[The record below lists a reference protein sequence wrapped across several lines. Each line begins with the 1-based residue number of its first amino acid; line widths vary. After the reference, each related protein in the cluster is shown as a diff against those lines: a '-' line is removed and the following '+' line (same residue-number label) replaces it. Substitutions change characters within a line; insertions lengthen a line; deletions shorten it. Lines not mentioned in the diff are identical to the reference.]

1 MTPTGQ
7 GPTRISHRYPS
18 CAPTAREFTRRLPS
32 SQRALTFAARRGA
45 GRETIT
51 VHAEAGPG
59 IDDAH
64 VSAAVIRYPII
75 FMPLF
80 APFGISSGYVTVT
93 LGFLLAR
100 AGVSTAIIG
109 ALIALSVWPQTWKM
123 VWAPVVDTV
132 GNPKLWY
139 GLGTTLVGG
148 TILLMSVLPMTKG
161 EIGVFSTLI
170 VISSIAST
178 AVSMSTEIFMANQ
191 TPAELRGRASGWSQA
206 GNLGGAGI
214 GGGLGL
220 LLAEHVPHAW
230 VSGAVLAAICFACW
244 AGVLF
249 LPRLVRTEK
258 APSYLHEIRQVVTDV
273 WSVAKSRLGY
283 LALIIMVLPL
293 ASGGVPWS
301 AVAKEWNAG
310 GDLVALVNGVAGGL
324 ASMVGAMLAG
334 WVCDRMDPKR
344 AYCAF
349 GLLVGAVATALIFF
363 PRTPTVFVVGVL
375 GYQAMIGMGYTGYA
389 AIVLEAIG
397 KKSAAT
403 NWNLMAALSNIPIAV
418 MSTFDGWM
426 HDRYGT
432 DAMLLGELVAPAAT
446 IVLFGLFAL
455 ATRPRRG
462 AA

>member
-1 MTPTGQ
+1 MT
-7 GPTRISHRYPS
+7 
-18 CAPTAREFTRRLPS
+18 TAH
-32 SQRALTFAARRGA
+32 
-45 GRETIT
+45 I
-51 VHAEAGPG
+51 EAGPG
-59 IDDAH
+59 TDDAH
-64 VSAAVIRYPII
+64 DSAGLVRYPVI

-100 AGVSTAIIG
+100 AGVSTAVIG

-123 VWAPVVDTV
+123 LWAPIVDTM

-139 GLGTTLVGG
+139 GLGTSLVGL
-148 TILLMSVLPMTKG
+148 TILLMSVLPMTRG

-170 VISSIAST
+170 VVSSIAST
-178 AVSMSTEIFMANQ
+178 AISMSTEIFMANQ
-191 TPAELRGRASGWSQA
+191 TPLELRGRASGWSQA

-249 LPRLVRTEK
+249 LPRLIRTEGADLPVPPGVLK
-258 APSYLHEIRQVVTDV
+258 ALVRRPLLRSYLHKIWTVIVDV
-273 WSVAKSRLGY
+273 WDVAKSRLGY

-301 AVAKEWNAG
+301 AIAREWGAG
-310 GDLVALVNGVAGGL
+310 GDLVALVNGVAGGI
-324 ASMVGAMLAG
+324 ASMVGALIAG
-334 WVCDRMDPKR
+334 WMCDRMDPKR
-344 AYCAF
+344 AYCVF
-349 GLLVGAVATALIFF
+349 GILVGAVAAALILV
-363 PRTPTVFVVGVL
+363 PRTPTVFVIGVL

-426 HDRYGT
+426 HDKYGT
-432 DAMLLGELVAPAAT
+432 DAMLLGELVAPALT
-446 IVLFGLFAL
+446 IVLFSLFAL
-455 ATRPRRG
+455 ATRPRRPV

>member
-1 MTPTGQ
+1 MT
-7 GPTRISHRYPS
+7 
-18 CAPTAREFTRRLPS
+18 TAH
-32 SQRALTFAARRGA
+32 
-45 GRETIT
+45 I
-51 VHAEAGPG
+51 EAGPAV
-59 IDDAH
+59 DQAH
-64 VSAAVIRYPII
+64 DSQGVVRFPIV

-80 APFGISSGYVTVT
+80 APFGISSGYVSVS
-93 LGFLLAR
+93 LGFLLSR
-100 AGVSTAIIG
+100 AGVPTAIIG

-123 VWAPVVDTV
+123 LWAPVVDTV

-148 TILLMSVLPMTKG
+148 TILLMSVLPMTRA
-161 EIGVFSTLI
+161 EVPVFSTLI
-170 VISSIAST
+170 VVSSVAST
-178 AVSMSTEIFMANQ
+178 LISMSTEIFMANQ
-191 TPAELRGRASGWSQA
+191 TPPELRGRASGWSQA

-258 APSYLHEIRQVVTDV
+258 APNYFHELLRVVIDV
-273 WSVAKSRLGY
+273 WAVAKSRLGY
-283 LALIIMVLPL
+283 LALVIMVLPI
-293 ASGGVPWS
+293 ASGAVPWS
-301 AVAKEWNAG
+301 AIANEWHAG

-334 WVCDRMDPKR
+334 WVCDRTDPKR

-349 GLLVGAVATALIFF
+349 GILVGAVAVALIFV
-363 PRTPTVFVVGVL
+363 PRSPLMFVAGVL
-375 GYQAMIGMGYTGYA
+375 AYQAMVGMGYTGYA

-418 MSTFDGWM
+418 MSTFDGWA
-426 HDRYGT
+426 HDKYGT
-432 DAMLLGELVAPAAT
+432 NGMLLGELLLPAVAIAAFG
-446 IVLFGLFAL
+446 VLVLV
-455 ATRPRRG
+455 TRPRAQ